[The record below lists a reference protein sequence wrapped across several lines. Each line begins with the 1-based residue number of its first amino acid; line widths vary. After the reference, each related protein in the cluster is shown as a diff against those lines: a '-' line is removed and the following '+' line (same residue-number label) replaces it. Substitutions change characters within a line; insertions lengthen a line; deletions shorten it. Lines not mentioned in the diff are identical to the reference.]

1 MPNILVKIPK
11 GAFPTEHRAVL
22 VQKLNDAAAIA
33 EQIPDDPRKRSMC
46 WVIIDEVEPGAWTC
60 GASDMSARLLPC
72 LAVIYVPAGVL
83 DDASQAMYVDLLH
96 AAFKQSLPATE
107 KRQLATS
114 VILHN
119 VVDGTWGVN
128 DTIWRL
134 PNFAQAAGYAHL
146 QELVSLT

>member
-11 GAFPTEHRAVL
+11 DAFPTEHRAIL
-22 VQKLNDAAAIA
+22 VQKLNDAAAAA

-46 WVIIDEVEPGAWTC
+46 WVLIDEVAPGAWTC
-60 GASDMSARLLPC
+60 GAIDMSVRLLPC

-83 DDASQAMYVDLLH
+83 DDASQAMYVDLIH

-107 KRQLATS
+107 KRQLVTS
-114 VILHN
+114 VILHH

-134 PNFAQAAGYAHL
+134 PDFAQAAGYAHL
-146 QELVSLT
+146 QKLASLT

>member
-1 MPNILVKIPK
+1 
-11 GAFPTEHRAVL
+11 
-22 VQKLNDAAAIA
+22 
-33 EQIPDDPRKRSMC
+33 MC

-83 DDASQAMYVDLLH
+83 DDASQAMYVDLVH

>member
-83 DDASQAMYVDLLH
+83 DDASQAMYVDLVH
-96 AAFKQSLPATE
+96 AAFEQSLPATE

>member
-11 GAFPTEHRAVL
+11 GAFPSEHRAVL

>member
-83 DDASQAMYVDLLH
+83 DDASQAMYVDLVH

>member
-11 GAFPTEHRAVL
+11 GAFPSEHRAVL

-83 DDASQAMYVDLLH
+83 DDASQAMYVDLVH

>member
-1 MPNILVKIPK
+1 MPNILVKITK

-83 DDASQAMYVDLLH
+83 DDASQAMYVDLVH
-96 AAFKQSLPATE
+96 AAFKQSLPTTE
-107 KRQLATS
+107 QRQLATS

-134 PNFAQAAGYAHL
+134 PNFARAAGYAHL
-146 QELVSLT
+146 QELVSRT

>member
-11 GAFPTEHRAVL
+11 GAFPTEHRAIL
-22 VQKLNDAAAIA
+22 VQKLNAAAAIA

-83 DDASQAMYVDLLH
+83 DDASQAMYVDLVH

>member
-60 GASDMSARLLPC
+60 GASDMSAKLLPC

-83 DDASQAMYVDLLH
+83 DDASQAMYVDLVH

>member
-22 VQKLNDAAAIA
+22 VKMLNAAAAAA

-46 WVIIDEVEPGAWTC
+46 WVIIDEVEPGSWTC
-60 GASDMSARLLPC
+60 GASDMSAKLLPC

-83 DDASQAMYVDLLH
+83 DGASQAVYVDLVH

-107 KRQLATS
+107 QRQLATS
-114 VILHN
+114 VILHD
-119 VVDGTWGVN
+119 VADGSWGAN
-128 DTIWRL
+128 GAIWRL
-134 PNFAQAAGYAHL
+134 PDFAQAAGFAHL
-146 QELVSLT
+146 QALLPRA

>member
-11 GAFPTEHRAVL
+11 GVFPTEHRAVL
-22 VQKLNDAAAIA
+22 VQKLNDAAATA

-46 WVIIDEVEPGAWTC
+46 WVIIDEVESSSWTC
-60 GASDMSARLLPC
+60 GPTDMSGRILPC
-72 LAVIYVPAGVL
+72 IALIYIPAGVL
-83 DDASQAMYVDLLH
+83 DDASQAVYVNLVH
-96 AAFKQSLPATE
+96 EAFKQSLPATE

-114 VILHN
+114 VILHH
-119 VVDGTWGVN
+119 VIDGTWGVN
-128 DTIWRL
+128 GTIWRL

>member
-11 GAFPTEHRAVL
+11 GAFPSEHRAVL
-22 VQKLNDAAAIA
+22 VQKLNDAAAAA

-46 WVIIDEVEPGAWTC
+46 WVLIDEVEPGAWTC

-83 DDASQAMYVDLLH
+83 DDASQAMYVDLVH
-96 AAFKQSLPATE
+96 AAFQQSLPAAE

-114 VILHN
+114 VILHH

-128 DTIWRL
+128 DAIWRL
-134 PNFAQAAGYAHL
+134 PDFAQAAGYAHL
-146 QELVSLT
+146 QALLPRA

>member
-11 GAFPTEHRAVL
+11 GTFPTEHRAVL

-83 DDASQAMYVDLLH
+83 DDASQAMYVDLVH